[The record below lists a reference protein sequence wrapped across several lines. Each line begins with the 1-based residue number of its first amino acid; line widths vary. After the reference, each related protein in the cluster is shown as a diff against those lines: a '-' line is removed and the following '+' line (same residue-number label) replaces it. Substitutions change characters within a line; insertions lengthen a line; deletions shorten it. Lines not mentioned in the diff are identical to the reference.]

1 MLPDILAFN
10 VFSGFLDD
18 GSSPHWSE
26 MTASCMLGLGL
37 KDGEVVEA
45 GSLPG
50 GRPELSAACIH
61 LGVRRVR
68 PDLKTGRVAVQW
80 NMAQKFLHLRFLTVY
95 LYVKTPLAA
104 EKEWLLVVLR
114 TYKSLPSLPPPPALL
129 NGAGV
134 HEGAEGAANPSGLS
148 STLLLFKLNLR
159 YI

>member
-1 MLPDILAFN
+1 MPSFH
-10 VFSGFLDD
+10 VFLGFLDD

-61 LGVRRVR
+61 LGVRRAR

-80 NMAQKFLHLRFLTVY
+80 NMAQKVLHLGVRILNSSFEKNT
-95 LYVKTPLAA
+95 KMSRA
-104 EKEWLLVVLR
+104 EKYPCGRKRLD
-114 TYKSLPSLPPPPALL
+114 
-129 NGAGV
+129 
-134 HEGAEGAANPSGLS
+134 
-148 STLLLFKLNLR
+148 
-159 YI
+159 